1 VQDWTEINRS
11 PNEYY
16 FIFDTRD
23 KIPNKY
29 FIDLKVHI
37 AGEVSTYKKQLAFF
51 IVNKK

>member
-1 VQDWTEINRS
+1 MNIILYLIQG
-11 PNEYY
+11 
-16 FIFDTRD
+16 D

-37 AGEVSTYKKQLAFF
+37 AGEVSTYKKQLTFF